1 MKINIPDDLTD
12 EQKEAIAKSIAE
24 MLEQGGNLI
33 LDQPTV
39 KQGLYLRFV
48 NWWYSFWRGV
58 GFN

>member
-33 LDQPTV
+33 LDQPIV
-39 KQGLYLRFV
+39 KQGLYARFV